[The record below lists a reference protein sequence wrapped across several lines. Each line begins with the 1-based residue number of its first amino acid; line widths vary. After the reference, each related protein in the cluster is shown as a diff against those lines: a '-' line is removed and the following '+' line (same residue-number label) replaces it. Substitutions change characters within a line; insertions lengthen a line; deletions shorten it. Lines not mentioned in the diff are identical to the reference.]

1 MDGKR
6 QQLLLE
12 KGKLIDEQVALNI
25 SEKTQTQCQYR
36 DKSSV
41 NKIEVF
47 LTILFILIVLFLINV
62 SQGVLRWVF
71 IMTTFLLVH
80 GSWHGGWCYKKVVQ
94 KLTQQGHDVYTPT
107 LTGLGERS
115 HLLSRE
121 VNLSTHIED
130 VCNVI
135 RFEELKDVVLCGHS
149 YAGMVITGVADR
161 MPEHI
166 KTLVYLD
173 AFIPE
178 NGKSALDYCNVFWR
192 QKILSGAAA
201 NQGCFVP
208 PVSARDLGIVDAK
221 DCEWVDRHCT
231 VMPLAPFVEAIS
243 LTGDF
248 EKVPNLIYVYAEK
261 REGSTFFQ
269 FFNRIKNDQH
279 WIATAVPCG
288 HDMMIDMPDRLA
300 EILTSPL

>member
-1 MDGKR
+1 
-6 QQLLLE
+6 
-12 KGKLIDEQVALNI
+12 
-25 SEKTQTQCQYR
+25 
-36 DKSSV
+36 
-41 NKIEVF
+41 
-47 LTILFILIVLFLINV
+47 
-62 SQGVLRWVF
+62 
-71 IMTTFLLVH
+71 MTTFLLVH
-80 GSWHGGWCYKKVVQ
+80 GAWHGGWCYKKIVQ

-121 VNLSTHIED
+121 VNLSTHTED

-135 RFEELKDVVLCGHS
+135 RFEELKNVVLCGHS

-178 NGKSALDYCNVFWR
+178 NGKSALDYCDAFWR
-192 QKILSGAAA
+192 QKILAAAAA

-208 PVSARDLGIVDAK
+208 PAPARGLGIADAK

-231 VMPLAPFVEAIS
+231 AMPFAAYEEAIS

-248 EKVPNLIYVYAEK
+248 EKVQNRMYVYAEK
-261 REGSTFFQ
+261 WEGSLFSQ

-288 HDMMIDMPDRLA
+288 HDMMIDMPDKLS
-300 EILTSPL
+300 EILTSFSLRAVS